1 MMPVA
6 KQLKLKG
13 HAMGSSVKRRAFLL
27 RGGGLAAAAA
37 LGIGESTRATG
48 AEPPIRRARK
58 LRDGQGDSA
67 AATGGR
73 PAKHAIPGSPSPAY
87 SRAVEFNRLVFV
99 AGCVG
104 TDRRGGESVMP
115 PDFERQAMNTLNNL
129 KASVEAA
136 GSSMASVL
144 KCTCFLKKY
153 EHFKQF
159 NDIYMK
165 FFPEPRPAR
174 STVVVAD
181 FVVPGALLEV
191 DCVCC
196 LD

>member
-1 MMPVA
+1 MPQEA
-6 KQLKLKG
+6 PDQ
-13 HAMGSSVKRRAFLL
+13 SRRTFIC
-27 RGGGLAAAAA
+27 RSGVIAAATVAGAA
-37 LGIGESTRATG
+37 TVATG
-48 AEPPIRRARK
+48 MEPPIQRARK
-58 LRDGQGDSA
+58 LRDGQGGT
-67 AATGGR
+67 ATESGGR
-73 PAKHAIPGSPSPAY
+73 SRKHAVGGSPSKAY
-87 SRAVEFNRLVFV
+87 SRAVQFDKIVFV

-104 TDRRGGESVMP
+104 LDRRGGESVMP
-115 PDFERQAMNTLNNL
+115 PDFERQAMNTLLNL

-136 GSSMASVL
+136 GSNMANVL

-153 EHFKQF
+153 EHFQKF
-159 NDIYMK
+159 NEVYMK

-196 LD
+196 VE